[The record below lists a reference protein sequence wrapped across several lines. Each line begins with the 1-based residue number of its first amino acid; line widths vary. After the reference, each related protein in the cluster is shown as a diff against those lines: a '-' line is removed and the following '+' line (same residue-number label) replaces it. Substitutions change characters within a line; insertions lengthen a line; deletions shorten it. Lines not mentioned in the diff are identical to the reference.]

1 MLALNKAYL
10 CVSFEK
16 ITAFIAPIYNV
27 MVENLKLVK
36 VFYLY
41 EVGHPNLIT
50 CFFFFFV
57 LNIIENY

>member
-50 CFFFFFV
+50 CFFSFS
-57 LNIIENY
+57 Y